1 MEMKKIIRTK
11 TGLRVTHINRRRA
24 CRLACTECMGWES
37 LTVDSCDGKML
48 DGSVCSLINFRD
60 MNAPQNAKKRNT
72 AIRSFCSECMGGYE
86 AEVTRC
92 TSFYCPLHPYRQ
104 TKTDKATLFSRD
116 ITDKTALKSIYDR
129 LRA

>member
-11 TGLRVTHINRRRA
+11 TGFRVTHINRRRA
-24 CRLACTECMGWES
+24 CRLMCIECLGWEEA
-37 LTVDSCDGKML
+37 LECDGKML
-48 DGSVCSLINFRD
+48 DGSFCSLVDFRD
-60 MNAPQNAKKRNT
+60 MRASQNAKKRNI
-72 AIRSFCSECMGGYE
+72 AIRDFCFDCMGGYE

-116 ITDKTALKSIYDR
+116 ITDEMR
-129 LRA
+129 GF